1 MIFKDMLNRVLAE
14 LDPEIWAVA
23 RIIKSSGLEDHV
35 SQECDKVFQKRL
47 QINPK
52 ALKMS
57 FWENHFEWKSL
68 RDYPEINGRILD
80 FGCGSGHADIFLARK
95 GYTIH
100 GVDLSPV
107 GIRIASYLRT
117 RESRAVQDKLC
128 FSCADVT
135 RTLPET
141 EPYDAIWS
149 SHVFEHIADPGPV
162 LNGLRRWVKPGAHM
176 LVSVPYGKAYD
187 DPAHVNHF
195 YSSDELCNYLEGPVT
210 VQRTDIS
217 TQFNVLRALCYFGA
231 VDDSQPDKI

>member
-1 MIFKDMLNRVLAE
+1 MMFKRVAAV
-14 LDPEIWAVA
+14 LDPEIWAIA
-23 RIIKSSGLEDHV
+23 RIIRSAGLVDLG
-35 SQECDKVFQKRL
+35 QECDEVFQKRL

-68 RDYPEINGRILD
+68 RDYPEIHGRILD
-80 FGCGSGHADIFLARK
+80 FGCGSGHADIFLARM
-95 GYTIH
+95 GYSIH

-128 FSCADVT
+128 FSNADVT
-135 RTLPET
+135 RNFPET

-176 LVSVPYGKAYD
+176 LVSVPYGNAYD

-195 YSSDELCNYLEGPVT
+195 YSSDDLCNYLEGPVT

-217 TQFNVLRALCYFGA
+217 TQHNVLRALCSFRE
-231 VDDSQPDKI
+231 VDVSQPENV